1 MLLDPEERHS
11 TYIPRVGEDAKRRP
25 SWTASKERS
34 TPVKK
39 IFCGLRE
46 HVILACM
53 TTKNAMLLGLVLL
66 CGCAT
71 GSVSPGMTLLA
82 GINHYQE
89 EMELFGLRSER
100 WPERQRMGDFLKLTF
115 AAALGRSAE
124 FNRLVELDQRKREF
138 MIAVRDSPMPAERV
152 KEMQGEFSK
161 MNEEMGGLKAA
172 VKRQIA
178 AIPVTGE
185 EPKRRIE
192 SIATIGLLTLAIDGF
207 SSPGNPSGPA
217 VPATK
222 VGPYVVTEMGN
233 GASVQTPD
241 GQTYRCSTFVVEDE
255 GVGIKCEPPGGKS

>member
-1 MLLDPEERHS
+1 
-11 TYIPRVGEDAKRRP
+11 
-25 SWTASKERS
+25 
-34 TPVKK
+34 
-39 IFCGLRE
+39 
-46 HVILACM
+46 
-53 TTKNAMLLGLVLL
+53 MLLGLVLL

-89 EMELFGLRSER
+89 EMEVFGLRSER

-185 EPKRRIE
+185 EPKRRAE
-192 SIATIGLLTLAIDGF
+192 AIATIGLLTLAIDGF
-207 SSPGNPSGPA
+207 SSASNPTGAIAPI
-217 VPATK
+217 TK
-222 VGPYVVTEMGN
+222 VGSYIVTDMG
-233 GASVQTPD
+233 GSATVQTPQ
-241 GQTYRCSTFVVEDE
+241 GQIYRCSTFLVQDE
-255 GVGIKCEPPGGKS
+255 GAGIKCEPPGGKS